1 MLAVKFFK
9 AIFIGERAGMLY
21 FKKGK
26 IQRRGGPLAIS
37 NFQPKTFYM
46 TVFTTIINSETL
58 QKRSEMHFTSCI
70 RKIDLLKANKK
81 GLK

>member
-1 MLAVKFFK
+1 
-9 AIFIGERAGMLY
+9 MLY
-21 FKKGK
+21 FKEGENWEGWNSSYLEFPAKD
-26 IQRRGGPLAIS
+26 
-37 NFQPKTFYM
+37 FYM
-46 TVFTTIINSETL
+46 TVFTTIVNSETL

>member
-1 MLAVKFFK
+1 
-9 AIFIGERAGMLY
+9 MLY
-21 FKKGK
+21 FKEGENWEGWTSCYLEFPAK
-26 IQRRGGPLAIS
+26 A
-37 NFQPKTFYM
+37 FYM